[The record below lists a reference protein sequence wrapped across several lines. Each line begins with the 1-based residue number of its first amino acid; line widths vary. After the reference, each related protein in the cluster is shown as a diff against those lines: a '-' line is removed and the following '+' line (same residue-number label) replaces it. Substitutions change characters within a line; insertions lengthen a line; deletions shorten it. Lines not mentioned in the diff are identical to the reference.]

1 MSAKVVLECLL
12 VFGTVLNQP
21 IRAWVADAVAENDVQ
36 PKPNFVDEVVHIAFK
51 ATVVVAREDDPP
63 SSVQNN
69 PAGEVNR
76 RDAGKPAAIE
86 HMPGGVVNCLQDG
99 GDGQTTKQ
107 TWLEAAHGAELV
119 GDLVIFEYGE

>member
-1 MSAKVVLECLL
+1 MPAKVVLECLL
-12 VFGTVLNQP
+12 VFGPVRNQP
-21 IRAWVADAVAENDVQ
+21 VCARVADAVAENDVQ

-63 SSVQNN
+63 TSVEKD
-69 PAGEVNR
+69 PARELNR

-107 TWLEAAHGAELV
+107 TWLEAAHRAELV
-119 GDLVIFEYGE
+119 GHLVIFECGE